1 MKILLADDHTLVR
14 QGIRRMLEEEPD
26 WTVVGEAGDGLE
38 VLRMADELKPDLA
51 IVDVAMPHLNGIEA
65 IRRILQKQPRMNVLV
80 LSMHADESYVTQTLH
95 AGARGYMLKDS
106 ADADLFEA
114 VRTIAT
120 GGTFLSPAIARQMSE
135 RVPWTMGAAADP
147 YDTLTNRER
156 EVFQLVAEARSN
168 RDIASL
174 LGISVTTVETHRAR
188 VLNKLSLHNA
198 AEIALYALRRGVIK

>member
-1 MKILLADDHTLVR
+1 MRILLADDHTLVR

-26 WTVVGEAGDGLE
+26 WSVVGEAGDGHE
-38 VLRMADELKPDLA
+38 VLKMAEELKPDLA

-65 IRRILQKQPRMNVLV
+65 IRRILQKQPRMHVLV
-80 LSMHADESYVTQTLH
+80 LSMYADESYVTQTLQ

-114 VRTIAT
+114 VRTIAG
-120 GGTFLSPAIARQMSE
+120 GGTFLSPSIAQQMRE
-135 RVPWTMGAAADP
+135 RVPWTAASTADP

-168 RDIASL
+168 KDIASL
-174 LGISVTTVETHRAR
+174 LGISLTTVETHRAR
-188 VLNKLSLHNA
+188 VLNKLSLHSA
-198 AEIALYALRRGVIK
+198 AEIALYALRRGVIR

>member
-26 WTVVGEAGDGLE
+26 WTVVGEAGDGHE
-38 VLRMADELKPDLA
+38 VLRMAEELKPDLA

-65 IRRILQKQPRMNVLV
+65 IRRIIQKQPRIHVLV
-80 LSMHADESYVTQTLH
+80 LSMYADESYVTQTLQ

-106 ADADLFEA
+106 ADADLFQA
-114 VRTIAT
+114 VRTIAA
-120 GGTFLSPAIARQMSE
+120 GGTFLSPAIARQMNE
-135 RVPWTMGAAADP
+135 RVTWSTAAAADP

-168 RDIASL
+168 RDIAAM
-174 LGISVTTVETHRAR
+174 LGISLTTVETHRAR

-198 AEIALYALRRGVIK
+198 AEIALYALRRGVIR

>member
-1 MKILLADDHTLVR
+1 MRILLADDHTLVR

-26 WTVVGEAGDGLE
+26 WTVVGEAGDGHE
-38 VLRMADELKPDLA
+38 VLRMAEELKPDLA

-65 IRRILQKQPRMNVLV
+65 IRRILQKQPRMHVLV
-80 LSMHADESYVTQTLH
+80 LSMYADESYVTQTLQ

-114 VRTIAT
+114 VRTLAS

-135 RVPWTMGAAADP
+135 RVPWTVGATADP

-174 LGISVTTVETHRAR
+174 LGISLTTVETHRAR
-188 VLNKLSLHNA
+188 VLSKLSLHNA
-198 AEIALYALRRGVIK
+198 TEIALYALRRGVIK